1 MEYYLGIKRNTVWI
15 LATMWRKLKNIMLME
30 KASYRRPDVV

>member
-1 MEYYLGIKRNTVWI
+1 MGIKRNTVWI
-15 LATMWRKLKNIMLME
+15 LATVWTNVKNIMLME

>member
-15 LATMWRKLKNIMLME
+15 LATIWRNLKNIRLME
-30 KASYRRPDVV
+30 KARHRRPDVA

>member
-1 MEYYLGIKRNTVWI
+1 MEYYLDIKRNTVWI
-15 LATMWRKLKNIMLME
+15 LATMWRNLKNIMLME